1 MLRVLIGYPLR
12 RDFIVVALLGYH
24 NKRNI
29 RKKIN
34 LLALLAI
41 CIIVC
46 LVLLVVFL
54 LSGNM
59 GFR

>member
-29 RKKIN
+29 RKNK
-34 LLALLAI
+34 LACFAGDMHYCVLGFVGCFLA
-41 CIIVC
+41 
-46 LVLLVVFL
+46 F
-54 LSGNM
+54 G
-59 GFR
+59 

>member
-1 MLRVLIGYPLR
+1 MVILFVGI
-12 RDFIVVALLGYH
+12 LLLWH
-24 NKRNI
+24 CLDTIINEI
-29 RKKIN
+29 FEKIN